1 MLIPTKYSAM
11 FPFTDLKQ
19 IHLEITNN
27 CQASCP
33 MCSRNHHGG
42 LENPLIKIQEW
53 SIEDFKTIIN
63 QDVLDQVEHLYF
75 CGNFGDPLLN
85 NDLIPMCEY
94 VKNNS
99 AVSIRI
105 HTNGSLRS
113 AKWWQELAHALPDD
127 HLVIFGIDGLVD
139 THSRYRIGTHYD
151 NIIKNAQAFIR
162 AGGRAE
168 WAYIVFEH
176 NQHQVIAAKQIA
188 ADLGFERFTTKNSSR
203 FVGDTNFEVYDQ
215 QGNVI
220 DILRPPADTV
230 IKFLDKKIIDNY
242 KEIVKNTEI
251 DCYVLKTKEVYIDA
265 YKNLMP
271 CCFLAAT
278 PYNYSSVDSVAY
290 GVRQHALQQYN
301 ELINSLGTINT
312 LEKSVKDIIDSHEY
326 QSVWS
331 EYWSTK
337 KLITCAR
344 TCGNNQLSKPIDQF
358 IERESLNG

>member
-1 MLIPTKYSAM
+1 M
-11 FPFTDLKQ
+11 FNFNQLES
-19 IHLEITNN
+19 IHLEISNN

-42 LENPLIKIQEW
+42 LENPLIKVQDW
-53 SIEDFKTIIN
+53 TLEDFKTIIN
-63 QDVLDQVEHLYF
+63 QDVLDQVSQLYF

-85 NDLIPMCEY
+85 NNLIEMCEY

-99 AVSIRI
+99 DVSIRI

-113 AKWWQELAHALPDD
+113 VQWWENLAKALPSN
-127 HLVIFGIDGLVD
+127 HLVIFGIDGLED
-139 THSRYRIGTHYD
+139 THSRYRIGTDY
-151 NIIKNAQAFIR
+151 NKIIKNAQAFIA
-162 AGGRAE
+162 AGGYAE

-176 NQHQVIAAKQIA
+176 NQHQVSTAKDIATDI
-188 ADLGFERFTTKNSSR
+188 GFKRFTTKNSSR

-215 QGNVI
+215 EGNTV
-220 DILRPPADTV
+220 DILRPPKDTV
-230 IKFLDKKIIDNY
+230 IKFLDKTIIENY
-242 KEIVKNTEI
+242 KEVVKNTEI

-265 YKNLMP
+265 YRNLMP

-278 PYNYSSVDSVAY
+278 PYNYSTVDSVAY

-301 ELINSLGTINT
+301 ELINDLGVINT
-312 LEKSVKDIIDSHEY
+312 LEKPVKDIIDSQEY
-326 QSVWS
+326 QSVWT
-331 EYWSTK
+331 EYWTTK

-344 TCGNNQLSKPIDQF
+344 TCGKNELSKPVDQF